1 MCTPSSP
8 KPAPADRVLCVTNR
22 LLCRDDFT
30 ARIECIAEAR
40 PAGIILR
47 EKDLDAP
54 AYRQLAKRLLPI
66 CRHADVPLVIHGH
79 PDIARELEVPGLHLT
94 TAQVEA
100 SKGIDMAGYTEI
112 SASCHSATQ
121 AKQAAA
127 CGCTRIIAGHVFATD
142 CKKGLPPRGIE
153 FLKSI
158 CACTPLPVWAI
169 GGITPSRI
177 EEVCA
182 AGAAGGCMMSAF
194 MLADDPAALIK
205 R

>member
-1 MCTPSSP
+1 M
-8 KPAPADRVLCVTNR
+8 CVTNR
-22 LLCRDDFT
+22 LLCRNDFT
-30 ARIECIAEAR
+30 AQIERIAEAR

-54 AYRQLAKRLLPI
+54 AYRQLAERLLPI
-66 CRHADVPLVIHGH
+66 CRRANVPLVIHGH
-79 PDIARELEVPGLHLT
+79 PDIAQELGVQALHLT
-94 TAQVEA
+94 AAQLRANED
-100 SKGIDMAGYTEI
+100 IDIAGCTEI
-112 SASCHSATQ
+112 SASCHSVAQ
-121 AKQAAA
+121 AKRAAA

-142 CKKGLPPRGIE
+142 CKKDLPPRGIE
-153 FLKSI
+153 FLEGI
-158 CACTPLPVWAI
+158 CTCTSLPVWAI

>member
-1 MCTPSSP
+1 M
-8 KPAPADRVLCVTNR
+8 LCVTNR
-22 LLCRDDFT
+22 LLCKDDFM
-30 ARIECIAEAR
+30 ARIERITEAS

-54 AYRQLAKRLLPI
+54 AYKQLAERLLPI
-66 CRHADVPLVIHGH
+66 CRRSHVPLIIHGH
-79 PDIARELEVPGLHLT
+79 PDIARDLDVLTIHLT
-94 TAQVEA
+94 AAQA
-100 SKGIDMAGYTEI
+100 TTGRIGMAGFTEI

-121 AKQAAA
+121 ARQAAA
-127 CGCTRIIAGHVFATD
+127 SGCTRLIAGHIFATD
-142 CKKGLPPRGIE
+142 CKKGVSPRGIE
-153 FLKSI
+153 FLRSI

-182 AGAAGGCMMSAF
+182 AGAVGGCMMSAF

>member
-30 ARIECIAEAR
+30 ARIERIAKAR

-47 EKDLDAP
+47 EKDLDA
-54 AYRQLAKRLLPI
+54 ATYRQLAEHLLPI
-66 CRHADVPLVIHGH
+66 CRRAGVPLVIHGH
-79 PDIARELEVPGLHLT
+79 PDIARDLEMPALHLT
-94 TAQVEA
+94 AAQVEA
-100 SKGIDMAGYTEI
+100 SEDIDMAGCTEI
-112 SASCHSATQ
+112 SVSCHSATQ

-142 CKKGLPPRGIE
+142 CKQGLPPRGIE
-153 FLKSI
+153 FLESI
-158 CACTPLPVWAI
+158 CGCTPLPVWAI
-169 GGITPSRI
+169 GGIAPSRI

-194 MLADDPAALIK
+194 MLADDPAALIN